1 MFAAPFSQDRAFTPT
16 VVAQAAMELTPDQK
30 ARIVENRRRLLI
42 SLEKLLRRQNSAVE
56 VLQTSMPLE
65 VPPHAS
71 QCC

>member
-1 MFAAPFSQDRAFTPT
+1 
-16 VVAQAAMELTPDQK
+16 MELTPHQK

-65 VPPHAS
+65 VLPHAP
-71 QCC
+71 QRWVVYEYRMCF